1 MDFEFEV
8 VGGLRLSDGAILV
21 VDVVEGVSSQ
31 TLQLLKRAI
40 ECGLELVL
48 FLNKIDKL
56 FSVLKMSSEKI
67 HERLSNII
75 QTINAYA
82 YKLLEKRIE
91 SQYISNEPVDID
103 LLRNKY
109 RVDNYFDP
117 VFLNV
122 CFGSVIDGWGF

>member
-40 ECGLELVL
+40 ECDLELVL

-103 LLRNKY
+103 
-109 RVDNYFDP
+109 
-117 VFLNV
+117 
-122 CFGSVIDGWGF
+122 